1 MLAVIIVVVILLIA
15 NEDNEPHDW
24 NIISHGHTIVSN
36 KAGTQT
42 NISTSK
48 TYKKK
53 KNTSMKDYSH
63 IAYYTPSLHW
73 GPTGCIGQGR

>member
-53 KNTSMKDYSH
+53 IKY
-63 IAYYTPSLHW
+63 
-73 GPTGCIGQGR
+73 

>member
-53 KNTSMKDYSH
+53 KKILAWKTTA
-63 IAYYTPSLHW
+63 I
-73 GPTGCIGQGR
+73 